1 MSAVISTSI
10 TWIWSIYQ
18 VPTGQTLTRPEPL
31 KHRLEIWNSVHQLLH
46 QLPVRNTLVLGGDF
60 NTSLRVGMGAAASD
74 THMLK
79 SLIKDY
85 GLTNLRTNDNTP
97 TYVGPRGSS
106 TIDYLFMRQAQCDKH
121 ARHTKCLVEFPLIQ
135 DRAFP
140 DHRPLIGSIP

>member
-1 MSAVISTSI
+1 MHNISFQD
-10 TWIWSIYQ
+10 WLPGRLLHVRCYLNKHHMDLVNIYQ

-31 KHRLEIWNSVHQLLH
+31 KHSLEIWNSVHQLLH

-85 GLTNLRTNDNTP
+85 GLTNLRTNDHTP
-97 TYVGPRGSS
+97 TYAD
-106 TIDYLFMRQAQCDKH
+106 T
-121 ARHTKCLVEFPLIQ
+121 TKGHGCLSGG
-135 DRAFP
+135 
-140 DHRPLIGSIP
+140 H